1 MKKHFLIGICVF
13 LLAAV
18 CTPTVLAAEQNESYV
33 STVYNER
40 NGLPTGEANVVMQ
53 TSDGYIWIGSY
64 GGLIRYDGNTFRN
77 FSQEGKLV
85 SCSIRSLFEDSAGRL
100 WIGSNDA
107 GVFLLED
114 GQFTTIP
121 CTQSHS
127 YLCIRD
133 FAEGPDGTVYAAS
146 SSGIGTVRNGKL
158 IPCEDEA
165 VAGQTVYSLAMDNYG
180 RLWGTMNNGNCAVL
194 KDGKVTDVVP
204 SSLIFDGEDE
214 IYCLTNDKQGRLYF
228 GTSDTAL
235 AKVTCTGP
243 KLEKTDLKV
252 DYRRLDSTTTHNQI
266 RVTDD
271 GDILIAGLRGFAW
284 IAPDGTV
291 REFGERDHAESLNSA
306 AMDYE
311 GNLWLAS
318 SSNGL
323 IKYNR
328 GCFATPNEAAELD
341 GLAVNAVTAVGDT
354 YYVAR
359 DQGILAFD
367 QEWKPVKN
375 DLTSLLSGLRVRH
388 VLGDSRGRLW
398 CATYSP
404 YGVVCYDPGTETIQ
418 CFNQNNGLRS
428 NRGRV
433 LLELSDGSIAAG
445 TQDGLGIIC
454 DGAVV
459 RTYGK
464 EDGLENLAVLCL
476 TEASDG
482 TLLVGSD
489 GGGIYAVRDG
499 RVKNY
504 GFDEGLNEGV
514 VLRILEDTS
523 GGGYFVS
530 AGSSLYYWKN
540 GTFEKPQNFQKDAG
554 IIFDFYDRDGK
565 LWLLQNNGIL
575 AVDKAQLLAG
585 EDALAVSYGANYGL
599 TGSLNANTWHYLSP
613 DGRIYLATR
622 SGISIFAFRGVDTPL
637 PKIII
642 NSIRVDDTVYEHP
655 LTLSVPSEAQR
666 ITVNFAALSY
676 AGTGNL
682 RVGYYLEGFDRRET
696 VLDDGISGTVSYTN
710 LPGGEYVFHLRV
722 FDPAAPGEES
732 SCQTEVS
739 KDKYITERPMFWLLV
754 MVALVAVAAGTVSI
768 YSRAKLTR
776 LRRRQREYQ
785 QIVDQSLQTFAK
797 TIDAKDRYTNGHSLR
812 VAWYSREIARR
823 MGFPPEEQE
832 RIYYVALLHDIGKIG
847 VPDHILNKEGRLTE
861 EERRIIQTHP
871 AVGGDILKNFTALD
885 GISEGARYHHER
897 YDGKGYCTGKAGTDI
912 PQVARIIGV
921 ADSFD
926 AMSSD
931 RCYRKALSQEAI
943 AQELN
948 KGSGSQFDPKVVPVM
963 LQMMREGVAPVTL
976 PSVDPPEE
984 NG

>member
-1 MKKHFLIGICVF
+1 M
-13 LLAAV
+13 
-18 CTPTVLAAEQNESYV
+18 
-33 STVYNER
+33 
-40 NGLPTGEANVVMQ
+40 
-53 TSDGYIWIGSY
+53 
-64 GGLIRYDGNTFRN
+64 
-77 FSQEGKLV
+77 
-85 SCSIRSLFEDSAGRL
+85 
-100 WIGSNDA
+100 
-107 GVFLLED
+107 
-114 GQFTTIP
+114 
-121 CTQSHS
+121 
-127 YLCIRD
+127 
-133 FAEGPDGTVYAAS
+133 
-146 SSGIGTVRNGKL
+146 
-158 IPCEDEA
+158 
-165 VAGQTVYSLAMDNYG
+165 
-180 RLWGTMNNGNCAVL
+180 
-194 KDGKVTDVVP
+194 
-204 SSLIFDGEDE
+204 
-214 IYCLTNDKQGRLYF
+214 
-228 GTSDTAL
+228 
-235 AKVTCTGP
+235 
-243 KLEKTDLKV
+243 
-252 DYRRLDSTTTHNQI
+252 
-266 RVTDD
+266 
-271 GDILIAGLRGFAW
+271 
-284 IAPDGTV
+284 
-291 REFGERDHAESLNSA
+291 
-306 AMDYE
+306 
-311 GNLWLAS
+311 
-318 SSNGL
+318 
-323 IKYNR
+323 
-328 GCFATPNEAAELD
+328 
-341 GLAVNAVTAVGDT
+341 
-354 YYVAR
+354 
-359 DQGILAFD
+359 
-367 QEWKPVKN
+367 
-375 DLTSLLSGLRVRH
+375 
-388 VLGDSRGRLW
+388 
-398 CATYSP
+398 
-404 YGVVCYDPGTETIQ
+404 
-418 CFNQNNGLRS
+418 
-428 NRGRV
+428 
-433 LLELSDGSIAAG
+433 
-445 TQDGLGIIC
+445 
-454 DGAVV
+454 
-459 RTYGK
+459 
-464 EDGLENLAVLCL
+464 
-476 TEASDG
+476 
-482 TLLVGSD
+482 
-489 GGGIYAVRDG
+489 
-499 RVKNY
+499 
-504 GFDEGLNEGV
+504 
-514 VLRILEDTS
+514 
-523 GGGYFVS
+523 
-530 AGSSLYYWKN
+530 
-540 GTFEKPQNFQKDAG
+540 
-554 IIFDFYDRDGK
+554 
-565 LWLLQNNGIL
+565 
-575 AVDKAQLLAG
+575 
-585 EDALAVSYGANYGL
+585 AVSYGANYGL

-871 AVGGDILKNFTALD
+871 AVGGDILKNFTALE

-948 KGSGSQFDPKVVPVM
+948 KGSGTQFDPKVVPVM

-976 PSVDPPEE
+976 PSVDPPVE